1 MVCQLM
7 VVQQLH
13 KFCSALV
20 NLQKTTA
27 KMLTRTLRVRG
38 NPFKSRILLQRG
50 LATTVDSA
58 PFHRNEPVVQ
68 GSKGSQWRPNFDMA
82 RAQATMPPNHSAQVR
97 ELDTFELPVA
107 VTGSDADRLLGR
119 RLIDA
124 WRKDGIIQV
133 AFPENLRVLSEAVKQ
148 SKQYFLQDHAT
159 KAKCVDPN
167 SFAGYIASGEE
178 LTDGIAD
185 YSEIFTVTKEVDPGD
200 PRVMSG
206 WPCHGPNPWP
216 NDAYAHAMRKLMDF
230 KAGIGE
236 RLLQLTALGLD
247 LKDRWALNKLTQD
260 GWHHMRVLRFPAT
273 HATNGKG
280 KEGRGI
286 GSHTDY
292 GLLVI
297 ASQDE
302 VGGLFVRPP
311 SADETYS
318 NWKKSSAG
326 LHENDDKWLYIAP
339 QENVFTVF
347 PGDMMQFM
355 TNSYLPSTPHKV
367 GLNTRERFAF
377 AYFHEPNFN
386 AVCRRLP
393 EFKTGTP
400 EDEEAVHYGTHFSN
414 MFLRNYPDRVT
425 AHRMREENRMDLLP
439 MLKEQYGYGP

>member
-1 MVCQLM
+1 M
-7 VVQQLH
+7 
-13 KFCSALV
+13 
-20 NLQKTTA
+20 TRA
-27 KMLTRTLRVRG
+27 KATLPPG
-38 NPFKSRILLQRG
+38 HP
-50 LATTVDSA
+50 
-58 PFHRNEPVVQ
+58 
-68 GSKGSQWRPNFDMA
+68 
-82 RAQATMPPNHSAQVR
+82 AQIR
-97 ELDTFELPVA
+97 ELETFDLPVA
-107 VTGSDADRLLGR
+107 VTGSDADRLLG
-119 RLIDA
+119 LQLVDA
-124 WRKDGIIQV
+124 WRKDGIVQI
-133 AFPENLRVLSEAVKQ
+133 AFPKDLRVISDALKQ
-148 SKQYFLQDHAT
+148 SKKYFIEDHET

-200 PRVMSG
+200 PRVVNG

-216 NDAYAHAMRKLMDF
+216 SDTYAHAMLKLMDF
-230 KAGIGE
+230 KASIGD
-236 RLLQLTALGLD
+236 RLLQLISLGLD
-247 LKDRWALNKLTQD
+247 LEDQWALSKLTQD

-302 VGGLFVRPP
+302 VGGLFIRPP
-311 SADETYS
+311 TADETYS
-318 NWKKSSAG
+318 NWKTSTAG
-326 LHENDDKWLYIAP
+326 LHENDDRWLYVAP

-347 PGDMMQFM
+347 PGDMMQFI

-367 GLNTRERFAF
+367 ALNTRERFAF

-400 EDEEAVHYGTHFSN
+400 EDEEAVHYGTHFTN
-414 MFLRNYPDRVT
+414 MFMRNYNTRIT
-425 AHRMREENRMDLLP
+425 ANRMREEKRMDMLP
-439 MLKEQYGYGP
+439 QLMDKYGFGF